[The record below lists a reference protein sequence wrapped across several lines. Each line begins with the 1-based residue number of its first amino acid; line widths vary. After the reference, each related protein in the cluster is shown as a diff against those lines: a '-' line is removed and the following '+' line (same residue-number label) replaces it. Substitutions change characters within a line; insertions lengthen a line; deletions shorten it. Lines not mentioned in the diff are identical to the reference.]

1 MIHYTTTRRGCA
13 RLIMAAALLLTAHVA
28 LAETATGCDVHA
40 AAMVAE
46 MKASAKA
53 PMSEQEIALVRE
65 TARKSCMAQNGG
77 SPTTTAMPAAA
88 PAVAAAP
95 LASPAPAP
103 APVAKAKSDDTFFG
117 ALGAI
122 FSGPSKRKPGNE
134 RLLERSQH

>member
-13 RLIMAAALLLTAHVA
+13 RLIMVAALLSAANAVR
-28 LAETATGCDVHA
+28 AETATGCDVHA

-65 TARKSCMAQNGG
+65 TARKSCLAQNGRG
-77 SPTTTAMPAAA
+77 PTTTAMPAAA

-95 LASPAPAP
+95 LPSPAP

>member
-1 MIHYTTTRRGCA
+1 
-13 RLIMAAALLLTAHVA
+13 MAAALLLTAHVA

-95 LASPAPAP
+95 LASQAPAP
-103 APVAKAKSDDTFFG
+103 AARAKSDDSFFG

>member
-1 MIHYTTTRRGCA
+1 MV
-13 RLIMAAALLLTAHVA
+13 AALLLTAHVA

-65 TARKSCMAQNGG
+65 TARKSCLAQNGG
-77 SPTTTAMPAAA
+77 SPTTTAMPAAV
-88 PAVAAAP
+88 PADAAAP
-95 LASPAPAP
+95 LASPAS